1 MGFVPPI
8 VLMRKRRVLKHVV
21 TMFGYAEGKK
31 MGETEFFQLNTSTA
45 LLLLVGFYVFTFLM
59 SLMISRRNENVDGYM
74 VSNSAVGF
82 GLSAASMI
90 ATWVWAASFYAS
102 ATSGFKYGL
111 SGPIHYGFWGALM
124 VLFIYPFGR
133 RFRKLAPEA
142 HTLAEVIHARH
153 GRSSQ
158 LIMAGSNLVGSCI
171 SLMVNFTAA
180 GALVS
185 ILSPLSFIQGVLI
198 AGLGVLSYTIWS
210 GFRASVLTDFAQL
223 VAMILAAVIIIPLI
237 FYNAGGTSF
246 LEENAWRLTADQ
258 ANFFSTTAILEQGA
272 PYFVAVLAYAI
283 GNQTIAQRLFA
294 VREDLIRSTF
304 LTATVGYAAIV
315 IGLGMLGLLA
325 IFAGIVPVNG
335 DMNNIIPQMASEYLP
350 PIGIAL
356 FFILVVGS
364 LSSTADADL
373 CALSAIVMTDIYGK
387 NIAKGKPNP
396 QRMLWWGRFTMI
408 IATMLG
414 VIFASLRLDILVML
428 VFVGALWGA
437 IVFPVIISFY
447 WNRVTNRAFTTSV
460 ACAVVLFTIV
470 RFELLPLVGPVGVFF
485 ELIAA
490 VGAGVVAGLMTF
502 AFFPRQLAYVVAAVV
517 IALCSYYF
525 VGFLRDYIVLLG
537 SLTSY
542 GVSALVCVLMSYRS
556 KERFDFSVLAE
567 RVTAFHE
574 ERDELVKGTNL
585 KGMV

>member
-1 MGFVPPI
+1 
-8 VLMRKRRVLKHVV
+8 
-21 TMFGYAEGKK
+21 
-31 MGETEFFQLNTSTA
+31 MGETEFFQLKTSTA
-45 LLLLVGFYVFTFLM
+45 LLLLVGFYVLTFLM

-90 ATWVWAASFYAS
+90 ATWIWAASFYAS

-124 VLFIYPFGR
+124 ILFIYPFGR

-185 ILSPLSFIQGVLI
+185 VLSPLSFIQGVLI
-198 AGLGVLSYTIWS
+198 AGLGVLSYTLWS

-223 VAMILAAVIIIPLI
+223 VAMILAAVVIIPLI
-237 FYNAGGTSF
+237 FYNAGGTDF
-246 LEENAWRLTADQ
+246 LADNMWRLSAEQ

-304 LTATVGYAAIV
+304 LTATIGYGAVV

-325 IFAGIVPVNG
+325 LFAGIQPANG
-335 DMNNIIPQMASEYLP
+335 DMNNIIPQMASMYLP
-350 PIGIAL
+350 PLGIAL

-387 NIAKGKPNP
+387 NVAKGKPNP

-414 VIFASLRLDILVML
+414 VVFASLRLDILVML

-437 IVFPVIISFY
+437 IVFPVIVSFY
-447 WNRVTNRAFTTSV
+447 WDRVTNRAFTTSV
-460 ACAVVLFTIV
+460 VSAVLLFTLV
-470 RFELLPLVGPVGVFF
+470 RFELVPLTGAIGVFF
-485 ELIAA
+485 EVAA
-490 VGAGVVAGLMTF
+490 SIGAGVVAGLMAF
-502 AFFPRQLAYVVAAVV
+502 AFFPRIVAVVVAALVTFV
-517 IALCSYYF
+517 SMYYF
-525 VGFLRDYIVLLG
+525 VGFLRDYTVLLG

-542 GVSALVCVLMSYRS
+542 GVSAFVCVLMSWRS
-556 KERFDFSVLAE
+556 TERFDFSVLSE

-574 ERDELVKGTNL
+574 EQEAVMNITQPQN
-585 KGMV
+585 